1 MKRTISV
8 ILMLSILLCA
18 SSCGDAAVTDAPVD
32 GTTAPDT
39 VTETSVETEIL
50 PDIPAPEDTDY
61 NGYEFRVLYQITGWG
76 TYTNE
81 HIDSESQTGDVLAD
95 AIYNRNR
102 LCEEKYGFKL
112 VEVAKNEYVTNPLK
126 SSIMAGDDDYDLA
139 MITYGWA
146 QGTDMLIDFNSVPH
160 IDTTKPWWNTNAA
173 KQMEVNGALTNA
185 LSDFIITHRDG
196 TVATFFNK
204 KLADEYKVDNLYEL
218 VRQGKWTLD
227 RFSEYAKQVSDDLD
241 SDGEYT
247 DKDRFGYSA
256 IDNNSFIYM
265 YFGSGMKLVETKDDQ
280 PVVAIGS
287 EKAIDVYQKILGI
300 LTTDNIHYSP
310 NHVKNTGTDG
320 DQSIFRVFNEGRAL
334 FLSHG
339 IGSANRFRNMT
350 EDFGVLPAPKFD
362 EEQESYCNIIDAGK
376 YMVIP
381 KTATDLDRT
390 GVILESLSYEG
401 YKSVISAYYDTMLKN
416 KLMRDEDSIE
426 MLDEYIFPNSVVKG
440 FFYEPAQMV
449 LQGLINN
456 PDAIASTI
464 ASNMSSMQEKINSIY
479 ETFTE

>member
-1 MKRTISV
+1 MKRTISA

-50 PDIPAPEDTDY
+50 PDIPAPEDIDY

-95 AIYNRNR
+95 ALYNRNR
-102 LCEEKYGFKL
+102 LSEEKYGFKL
-112 VEVAKNEYVTNPLK
+112 VVVAKNEYVTNALK

-139 MITYGWA
+139 MITYDWA

-247 DKDRFGYSA
+247 DKDRFGYSS

-287 EKAIDVYQKILGI
+287 ERAIDVYQKILGI
-300 LTTDNIHYSP
+300 LTSDNIHYSP
-310 NHVKNTGTDG
+310 NHIKNTGTDG
-320 DQSIFRVFNEGRAL
+320 DQSIFRVFNESRAL

-440 FFYEPAQMV
+440 FFYEPVQMV
-449 LQGLINN
+449 LQNIINN
-456 PDAIASTI
+456 PDAVASTI
-464 ASNMSSMQEKINSIY
+464 ASNMSSMQEKINDIY